1 MSNLRQDLKFSIR
14 QLRVNKLFSIV
25 AVLTLALGI
34 GATTAIFSVVYGVLL
49 RPLPFRDPQ
58 RIMLVSER
66 ADKFPLL
73 SASWQNY
80 RDWLSQSTSF
90 EEFGAVRNLTMSVTG
105 SGEPEQV
112 PAEMVSGNL
121 LHLLGVKPIVG
132 RTVTEAD
139 DSPGSAPVALLGY
152 GFWQRRFDR
161 SAQVVGQT
169 ITLNNRPYTIV
180 GVLPPGYELLQQRP
194 EVLVAMGPWAASL
207 PDDRSWHP
215 GIFPIARLKQGVS
228 LPQAR
233 AEMSTIAKRLLAQ
246 YAESNIAL
254 DAIVNP
260 MQEQIVSDS
269 RPALLILLGA
279 VIFLLLI
286 ACANVA
292 NLLLTRA
299 TSRQREMSIRVA
311 VGASTGRIIQQLLT
325 EGILLSTLGAIVG
338 MGIAYFATTTLAHM
352 PGTKIPG
359 IAGVH
364 IEWHVLA
371 FTTVVSILAGMF
383 FGLAPATHAAGRDL
397 RSILNETDRGTVS
410 KGAKGLRQALVISEV
425 ALAMLLLIG
434 AGLFLRSFS
443 RLSNVSPGFSTEHIL
458 IADVPVSPATFAK
471 NVDRMNF
478 FDTTLERLR
487 SLPGVHA
494 AGAASFLPVSGG
506 GAIMHFNI
514 QGRPPQN
521 PSEYVMANYRTVSA
535 DYLQVL
541 QMPLIEGRW
550 ITDSDRE
557 NSTSVVVIN
566 QAMAKTFFPNE
577 SPIGKHLQIG
587 TAPDPTV
594 PWMEVVGV
602 VGNVRQSLAS
612 DAATEMYLP
621 FRQADQVLP
630 VYGMSML
637 LRTEGDPKTVSND
650 VRTAV
655 HQVNPNQPVVKIRT
669 MEENVADNIAQ
680 PRFRTLLLVIFAS
693 VALIIAAVGLY
704 GVMAYATTQR
714 SREIGIRMALGSSS
728 EQILKLI
735 LADGMRLTAGGV
747 VIGVAIA
754 LGLASYLKSLLFS
767 TSSTDTVTLL
777 SSTVVVGVVGLASSL
792 LPAVRAS
799 KVQISQILREE

>member
-1 MSNLRQDLKFSIR
+1 MSNLRQDLKYSLR
-14 QLRVNKLFSIV
+14 QLRINKLFSTV
-25 AVLTLALGI
+25 AILTLALGI

-58 RIMLVSER
+58 RLMLVSER

-73 SASWQNY
+73 SVSWQNY
-80 RDWLSQSTSF
+80 RDWQSQSTSF
-90 EEFGAVRNLTMSVTG
+90 EEFGAVRTLTMSVTG
-105 SGEPEQV
+105 GGEPEQV

-121 LHLLGVKPIVG
+121 LHLLGVKPLIG
-132 RTVTEAD
+132 RALTEAD
-139 DSPGSAPVALLGY
+139 DSSGSAPVALLGY

-161 SAQVVGQT
+161 SAQVVGQS
-169 ITLNNRPYTIV
+169 ITLNNRPYTII
-180 GVLPPGYELLQQRP
+180 GVLPPEYELLQQRP
-194 EVLVAMGPWAASL
+194 EAVVAMGPWAATL

-215 GIFPIARLKQGVS
+215 GIFPVARLKQGVS
-228 LPQAR
+228 LAQAR

-260 MQEQIVSDS
+260 MQEQMVSDS
-269 RPALLILLGA
+269 RPVLLILLGA
-279 VIFLLLI
+279 VVFLLLI

-311 VGASTGRIIQQLLT
+311 IGASTRRIIQQLLT
-325 EGILLSTLGAIVG
+325 EGLLLSCLGAIVG
-338 MGIAYFATTTLAHM
+338 VGIAYFATSTLAHM

-364 IEWHVLA
+364 LEWHVLA
-371 FTTVVSILAGMF
+371 FTAAVSILAGLF
-383 FGLAPATHAAGRDL
+383 FGLAPATHAAGHDL

-443 RLSNVSPGFSTEHIL
+443 RLASVSPGFSTEHIL

-514 QGRPPQN
+514 QGRPPQS
-521 PSEYVMANYRTVSA
+521 PSEYIMANYRTVSA

-541 QMPLIEGRW
+541 RMPLIEGRW

-557 NSTSVVVIN
+557 TTTPVVVIN

-577 SPIGKHLQIG
+577 SPLGKHLQIG
-587 TAPDPTV
+587 ATPENSV

-602 VGNVRQSLAS
+602 VGNVRQALAS
-612 DAATEMYLP
+612 DAPTEMYLP

-637 LRTEGDPKTVSND
+637 LRTEGDPKMVSND
-650 VRTAV
+650 VRTAI

-669 MEENVADNIAQ
+669 MEENIADNIAQ

-735 LADGMRLTAGGV
+735 LADGLRLTASGV
-747 VIGVAIA
+747 VIGVVIA

-767 TSSTDTVTLL
+767 TSSTDAVALL
-777 SSTVVVGVVGLASSL
+777 SSTVVVGAVGLASSL

-799 KVQISQILREE
+799 KVQISNILREE

>member
-1 MSNLRQDLKFSIR
+1 MSNLRQDLRFSIR
-14 QLRVNKLFSIV
+14 QLRINKLFSVV

-80 RDWLSQSTSF
+80 RDWQSQSTSF

-121 LHLLGVKPIVG
+121 LHLLGVQPQIG
-132 RTVTEAD
+132 RSLTEAD
-139 DSPGSAPVALLGY
+139 DSPRSAPVALLGY
-152 GFWQRRFDR
+152 GFWQRRFGR
-161 SAQVVGQT
+161 SPQVIGQS
-169 ITLNNRPYTIV
+169 ITLNNKPYTII
-180 GVLPPGYELLQQRP
+180 GVLPAEYELLQQRP
-194 EVLVAMGPWAASL
+194 EALVAMGPWAATL

-228 LPQAR
+228 LAQAR

-246 YAESNIAL
+246 YAETNIAL

-269 RPALLILLGA
+269 RPVLLILLGA

-325 EGILLSTLGAIVG
+325 EGILLSTLGALVG
-338 MGIAYFATTTLAHM
+338 VAIAYFATSTLAHM
-352 PGTKIPG
+352 PGSKIPG

-371 FTTVVSILAGMF
+371 FTAAVSILAGMF

-443 RLSNVSPGFSTEHIL
+443 RLASVSPGFSTEHIL

-506 GAIMHFNI
+506 GSIIHFNI

-541 QMPLIEGRW
+541 RIPLIVGRW
-550 ITDSDRE
+550 IEDSDRE
-557 NSTSVVVIN
+557 NRTPVVVIN
-566 QAMAKTFFPNE
+566 QAMAKAFFPNE

-587 TAPDPTV
+587 TVPDATV
-594 PWMEVVGV
+594 PWMEVVGM
-602 VGNVRQSLAS
+602 VGNVRQTLAS
-612 DAATEMYLP
+612 DPATEMYLP

-637 LRTEGDPKTVSND
+637 LRTEGDPKIVSND
-650 VRTAV
+650 VRSAI

-747 VIGVAIA
+747 VIGVVIA

-767 TSSTDTVTLL
+767 TSSTDTITLL
-777 SSTVVVGVVGLASSL
+777 SSTVVVGAVGLASSL

>member
-1 MSNLRQDLKFSIR
+1 MSNLRQDLKYSLR
-14 QLRVNKLFSIV
+14 QLRINKLFSTV
-25 AVLTLALGI
+25 AILTLALGI

-58 RIMLVSER
+58 RLMLVSER

-73 SASWQNY
+73 SVSWQNY
-80 RDWLSQSTSF
+80 RDWQSQSTSF

-105 SGEPEQV
+105 GGEPEQV

-121 LHLLGVKPIVG
+121 LHLLGVKPLIG
-132 RTVTEAD
+132 RALTEAD
-139 DSPGSAPVALLGY
+139 DSSGSAPVALLGY

-161 SAQVVGQT
+161 SAQVVGQS
-169 ITLNNRPYTIV
+169 ITLNNKPYTII
-180 GVLPPGYELLQQRP
+180 GVLPPEYELLQQRP
-194 EVLVAMGPWAASL
+194 EAVVAMGPWAATL

-215 GIFPIARLKQGVS
+215 GIFPVARLKQGVS
-228 LPQAR
+228 LAQAR

-260 MQEQIVSDS
+260 MQEQMVSDS
-269 RPALLILLGA
+269 RPVLLILLGA
-279 VIFLLLI
+279 VVFLLLI

-311 VGASTGRIIQQLLT
+311 IGASTRRIIQQLLT
-325 EGILLSTLGAIVG
+325 EGLLLSCLGAIVG
-338 MGIAYFATTTLAHM
+338 VGIAYFATSTLAHM

-364 IEWHVLA
+364 LEWHVLA
-371 FTTVVSILAGMF
+371 FTAAVSILAGLF
-383 FGLAPATHAAGRDL
+383 FGLAPATHAAGHDL

-443 RLSNVSPGFSTEHIL
+443 RLASVSPGFSTEHIL

-514 QGRPPQN
+514 QGRPPQS
-521 PSEYVMANYRTVSA
+521 PSEYIMANYRTVSA

-541 QMPLIEGRW
+541 RMPLIEGRW

-557 NSTSVVVIN
+557 TTTPVVVIN

-577 SPIGKHLQIG
+577 SPLGKHLQIG
-587 TAPDPTV
+587 ATPENSV

-602 VGNVRQSLAS
+602 VGNVRQALAS
-612 DAATEMYLP
+612 DAPTEMYLP

-637 LRTEGDPKTVSND
+637 LRTEGDPKMVSND
-650 VRTAV
+650 VRTAI

-735 LADGMRLTAGGV
+735 LADGLRLTASGV
-747 VIGVAIA
+747 VIGVVIA

-767 TSSTDTVTLL
+767 TSSTDAVALL
-777 SSTVVVGVVGLASSL
+777 SSTVVVGAVGLASSL

-799 KVQISQILREE
+799 KVQISNILREE

>member
-1 MSNLRQDLKFSIR
+1 
-14 QLRVNKLFSIV
+14 
-25 AVLTLALGI
+25 
-34 GATTAIFSVVYGVLL
+34 
-49 RPLPFRDPQ
+49 
-58 RIMLVSER
+58 
-66 ADKFPLL
+66 
-73 SASWQNY
+73 
-80 RDWLSQSTSF
+80 
-90 EEFGAVRNLTMSVTG
+90 
-105 SGEPEQV
+105 
-112 PAEMVSGNL
+112 
-121 LHLLGVKPIVG
+121 
-132 RTVTEAD
+132 
-139 DSPGSAPVALLGY
+139 
-152 GFWQRRFDR
+152 
-161 SAQVVGQT
+161 
-169 ITLNNRPYTIV
+169 
-180 GVLPPGYELLQQRP
+180 
-194 EVLVAMGPWAASL
+194 
-207 PDDRSWHP
+207 
-215 GIFPIARLKQGVS
+215 
-228 LPQAR
+228 
-233 AEMSTIAKRLLAQ
+233 
-246 YAESNIAL
+246 
-254 DAIVNP
+254 
-260 MQEQIVSDS
+260 
-269 RPALLILLGA
+269 
-279 VIFLLLI
+279 
-286 ACANVA
+286 
-292 NLLLTRA
+292 
-299 TSRQREMSIRVA
+299 
-311 VGASTGRIIQQLLT
+311 
-325 EGILLSTLGAIVG
+325 
-338 MGIAYFATTTLAHM
+338 M

-359 IAGVH
+359 IAGVR

-371 FTTVVSILAGMF
+371 FTAAVSILAGMF

-443 RLSNVSPGFSTEHIL
+443 RLASVSPGFSTEHIL

-471 NVDRMNF
+471 GVDRMNF

-494 AGAASFLPVSGG
+494 AGAASFLPISGG

-541 QMPLIEGRW
+541 QMPLLEGRW
-550 ITDSDRE
+550 IKDSDRE
-557 NSTSVVVIN
+557 NTTPVVVIN

-587 TAPDPTV
+587 TAPDTTV

-637 LRTEGDPKTVSND
+637 LRTEGDPKIVSND
-650 VRTAV
+650 VRTAI

-747 VIGVAIA
+747 VIGVVIA

-777 SSTVVVGVVGLASSL
+777 SSTVVVGAVGLASSL